1 MDNKYEW
8 LNEDSRTFLSRG
20 YLVNGTTP
28 EERIKEIAD
37 YSESLLGISGFADK
51 FEDYMS
57 KGWYSLSTP
66 VWTNFGLGRGL
77 GVSCFGVDIQ
87 DDMADILRSA
97 AEIGMLSKNGGGTAG
112 FFGNLR
118 PRGSVIKDN
127 GVSSGAPHFMEIFQ
141 AVSNT
146 VNQGSSRRG
155 HFAAYLPIEHQD
167 YYEFMQSKSEGNPI
181 QDISIAITVSDEF
194 MEKLVNRDAEAE
206 EKWVKLIQK
215 RFETGYPYVMFTG
228 NSNRNRPKAYID
240 KGLYIKQSQ
249 MCVTGDQR
257 VVTNMGMLTASE
269 LYNIGGNL
277 TLFDNLNVVKSS
289 PMMLIAKDEDVYE
302 ILLDNGLAHKVTGYH
317 KLSKLISFKSKVS
330 FEDTMCSDLVV
341 GDKIAIQTN
350 KGLFGSV
357 SMEDEAFLLGLYQ
370 ADGTQN
376 TSSVHFDIW
385 ENDFD
390 LIQEVEAIISRLHLK
405 YDYVPRYS
413 TKGDRFI
420 DCNTGP
426 SKVKKKRLTTQMF
439 SDLEFKKGIIPSWI
453 WKSNENTIWAYI
465 KGLLYADGTA
475 YLAGKNSV
483 KVDLSNISKN
493 FLKDLQLL
501 FNNLGLRSSI
511 NLLRLGGESLLP
523 NGKGGNSL
531 YKTKNCYRLSV
542 NNKLGLQQI
551 ESNTKFLSRKGIDI
565 FKYAIGKNSRKTA
578 RIVSIEHVGKDD
590 VYCVQVESDRH
601 HWVCNGVIT
610 HNCSEI
616 IEYTGPDKS
625 FTCCLSSMNLL
636 HYDDWKGT
644 DAVEVLTYFL
654 DSVLTDFINRASKI
668 PFMEKV
674 VKFAVEH
681 RSIGLGVLGYHSYL
695 QSKNIAFES
704 MSARSMNKMMFKLI
718 DDKSLKASKELASMY
733 GEPEILK
740 GYGERFST
748 RIAIAPTTSSSFILK
763 QVSPSIEPL
772 NSNYFLKDLAKGKF
786 VYRNPYLDKLLT
798 EKGKNS
804 DFTWSSILTH
814 GGSVQHLSFLTDDE
828 KAVFK
833 TFGEISQLEV
843 VTQAADRQKYIDQ
856 SQSLNLMIH
865 PSTPVY
871 EVHALMLEAW
881 KLGIKTLYYQR
892 SANLAQEVGREL
904 MNCSMCEG

>member
-1 MDNKYEW
+1 MDNRYEW

-20 YLVNGTTP
+20 YLVNNTTP
-28 EERIKEIAD
+28 EERIREIAD
-37 YSESLLGISGFADK
+37 YSESLLGISGFANK

-57 KGWYSLSTP
+57 RGWYSLSTP

-97 AEIGMLSKNGGGTAG
+97 AEIGMLSKSGGGTAG

-155 HFAAYLPIEHQD
+155 HFAAYLPIEHPD
-167 YYEFMQSKSEGNPI
+167 YYEFMQAKSEGNPI

-194 MEKLVNRDAEAE
+194 IDKLINRDVEAE

-240 KGLYIKQSQ
+240 KDLYIKQSQ
-249 MCVTGDQR
+249 MC
-257 VVTNMGMLTASE
+257 A
-269 LYNIGGNL
+269 
-277 TLFDNLNVVKSS
+277 
-289 PMMLIAKDEDVYE
+289 E
-302 ILLDNGLAHKVTGYH
+302 I
-317 KLSKLISFKSKVS
+317 
-330 FEDTMCSDLVV
+330 
-341 GDKIAIQTN
+341 Q
-350 KGLFGSV
+350 
-357 SMEDEAFLLGLYQ
+357 
-370 ADGTQN
+370 
-376 TSSVHFDIW
+376 
-385 ENDFD
+385 
-390 LIQEVEAIISRLHLK
+390 
-405 YDYVPRYS
+405 
-413 TKGDRFI
+413 
-420 DCNTGP
+420 
-426 SKVKKKRLTTQMF
+426 
-439 SDLEFKKGIIPSWI
+439 
-453 WKSNENTIWAYI
+453 
-465 KGLLYADGTA
+465 
-475 YLAGKNSV
+475 
-483 KVDLSNISKN
+483 
-493 FLKDLQLL
+493 
-501 FNNLGLRSSI
+501 
-511 NLLRLGGESLLP
+511 
-523 NGKGGNSL
+523 
-531 YKTKNCYRLSV
+531 
-542 NNKLGLQQI
+542 
-551 ESNTKFLSRKGIDI
+551 
-565 FKYAIGKNSRKTA
+565 
-578 RIVSIEHVGKDD
+578 
-590 VYCVQVESDRH
+590 
-601 HWVCNGVIT
+601 
-610 HNCSEI
+610 
-616 IEYTGPDKS
+616 EYTGPDKS
-625 FTCCLSSMNLL
+625 FTCCLSSINLL

-674 VKFAVEH
+674 VKFAIEH

-704 MSARSMNKMMFKLI
+704 MSARSINKMMFKLI
-718 DDKSLKASKELASMY
+718 NDKSLKASKELASMY